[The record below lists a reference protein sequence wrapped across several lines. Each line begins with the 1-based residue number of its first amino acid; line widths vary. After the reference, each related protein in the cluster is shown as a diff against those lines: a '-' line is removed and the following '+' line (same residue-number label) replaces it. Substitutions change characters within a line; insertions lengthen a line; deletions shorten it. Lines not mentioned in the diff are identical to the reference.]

1 MQRRGASDQACQT
14 GARHEHGSMVRIAPS
29 GLTAAPDTCRERT
42 LMRTG
47 LAPVAGVDEA
57 GRGPL
62 AGPVVAAAVILDL
75 GHVPAGLADSKL
87 LTAARREELYEAILA
102 SSDVAVACVSAA
114 RIDATDIRKASLE
127 AMRRSLAALVR
138 RPAFIL
144 VDGRDLPPWDGPGEA
159 FVKGDRL
166 VASIAAASIVAK
178 VTRDRLMA
186 RLGQTYPAYGFDRH
200 AGYPTAAH
208 RAVLTQMG
216 PCPFHRLTF
225 GSVASCNDKN

>member
-1 MQRRGASDQACQT
+1 MA
-14 GARHEHGSMVRIAPS
+14 RIAPPD
-29 GLTAAPDTCRERT
+29 LTSAPDTSRERA
-42 LMRTG
+42 LLRG
-47 LAPVAGVDEA
+47 GVAPVAGVDEA

-75 GHVPAGLADSKL
+75 DLVPEGLADSKL
-87 LTAARREELYEAILA
+87 LRPARREELYETILA
-102 SSDVAVACVSAA
+102 SADVAIACVSAA
-114 RIDATDIRKASLE
+114 RIDATEIRKASLE
-127 AMRRSLAALVR
+127 AMRMALAALVR

-159 FVKGDRL
+159 IIKGDRR

-186 RLGQTYPAYGFDRH
+186 RLGLAYPAYGFDRH

-208 RAVLTQMG
+208 RAALVAKG
-216 PCPFHRLTF
+216 PSPFHRLTF
-225 GSVASCNDKN
+225 GTVTKVNEKND

>member
-1 MQRRGASDQACQT
+1 MA
-14 GARHEHGSMVRIAPS
+14 RIASP
-29 GLTAAPDTCRERT
+29 GLTSVPDTSREQALLRA
-42 LMRTG
+42 G
-47 LAPVAGVDEA
+47 FAPIAGVDEA

-87 LTAARREELYEAILA
+87 LKPARREELYETILA
-102 SSDVAVACVSAA
+102 SADVAVACVSAA

-127 AMRRSLAALVR
+127 AMRMALAALVR

-159 FVKGDRL
+159 IIKGDRR

-200 AGYPTAAH
+200 AGYPTALH
-208 RAVLTQMG
+208 RAALAQIG
-216 PCPFHRLTF
+216 PCPFHRMTF
-225 GSVASCNDKN
+225 GTVAICDEKD